1 MKKIK
6 IKIIWYFKKIKKKVN
21 IIIKVLNEV
30 WIKFELKK
38 LNSNSTKILK
48 IFV

>member
-21 IIIKVLNEV
+21 IIIKDDRYYEYYKS
-30 WIKFELKK
+30 IKWSLD
-38 LNSNSTKILK
+38 
-48 IFV
+48 

>member
-1 MKKIK
+1 MID
-6 IKIIWYFKKIKKKVN
+6 IMN
-21 IIIKVLNEV
+21 IIKVLNEV